1 MCQRNGANYSSKPKE
16 GSGKD
21 DHWERNREEEDGNK
35 RSGSEGHKRAALE
48 CPLTNSDDSLN
59 HNCENGSLESEKL

>member
-1 MCQRNGANYSSKPKE
+1 MNDASKPE
-16 GSGKD
+16 EDGSKG
-21 DHWERNREEEDGNK
+21 DHRKRNREEEDGNK

-59 HNCENGSLESEKL
+59 HNCENGSLESEEQKL